1 MGLITVSSA
10 QLKST
15 ATELRSLNNNFKS
28 QVGNLESSEGTLAS
42 MWEGQAKTAFHNA
55 FTKDKGQMNVF
66 YQEIEKYCTVLETIA
81 AKYDRTEDTNAE
93 TATTRNY

>member
-15 ATELRSLNNNFKS
+15 AAELRSLNSNFKS
-28 QVGNLESSEGTLAS
+28 QVGNLEGSEGTLAS

-66 YQEIEKYCTVLETIA
+66 YQEIEKYCTALETIA
-81 AKYDRTEDTNAE
+81 AKYDRAEDTNAE
-93 TATTRNY
+93 TATARNY

>member
-15 ATELRSLNNNFKS
+15 AAELRSLNNNFKS
-28 QVGNLESSEGTLAS
+28 QVGNLESSEGTLS
-42 MWEGQAKTAFHNA
+42 TMWEGQAKTAFHNA

-66 YQEIEKYCTVLETIA
+66 YQEIEKYCTVLEAIA
-81 AKYDRTEDTNAE
+81 EKYDRAEDINAE